1 MAPSHWLLVIK
12 ECGMKAG
19 VVRCDLAASSS
30 TMPFTHKW
38 CTREE
43 TIHRARGDE
52 PSFGHIYSEVFMV
65 GSTLRN

>member
-30 TMPFTHKW
+30 TVAFTHKW

-43 TIHRARGDE
+43 TIHRAR
-52 PSFGHIYSEVFMV
+52 EVMSPVLDTFIPR
-65 GSTLRN
+65 SLW